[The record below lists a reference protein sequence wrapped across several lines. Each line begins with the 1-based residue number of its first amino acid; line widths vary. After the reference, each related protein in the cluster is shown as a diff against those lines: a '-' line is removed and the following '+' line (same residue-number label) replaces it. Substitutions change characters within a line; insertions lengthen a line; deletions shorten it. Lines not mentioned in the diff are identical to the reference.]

1 MRKIIPLYEQ
11 WEFDRKSRMLSALL
25 LNNEKALTWLIET
38 SDPEELTEIMVN
50 NPNILEKYVKLDLEN
65 SDDREDSELEY
76 IGLMIEKGLDVNAI
90 KGTLL
95 KPFYDILEEWKLPTD
110 RNRKMVRKLVSSGI
124 DLDKFIKDTISDVN
138 SFHNYLDEK
147 EKYVTLLS
155 FISSCKLS
163 DEKLEQ
169 ILEEMTFKSKKDDF
183 PDKLPELSRYYQRIE
198 SYCEDSDD
206 EDKILDIF

>member
-1 MRKIIPLYEQ
+1 MKEIIPIYEQ

-25 LNNEKALTWLIET
+25 LNNEKALTQAIET
-38 SDPEELTEIMVN
+38 SDPDELTEIMVN

-65 SDDREDSELEY
+65 STNREDSKLQY
-76 IGLMIEKGLDVNAI
+76 ISLMIEKGLDVNAI

-95 KPFYDILEEWKLPTD
+95 KPFYDILEEWNLPTD
-110 RNRKMVRKLVSSGI
+110 RLRKLVRDLVSSGI
-124 DLDKFIKDTISDVN
+124 DLDKFRRDTISDIN

-163 DEKLEQ
+163 DEKLEE
-169 ILEEMTFKSKKDDF
+169 ILEDMTIKSRNDSF
-183 PDKLPELSRYYQRIE
+183 PDKLPELSRYYHRVN
-198 SYCEDSDD
+198 SYCVGLYE